1 MPCRRATASMLA
13 PPAASARMLRISR
26 SLLCRVPT
34 RCPLPS
40 TWPQGPARRGRYQR
54 EECLAPGERLRRGA
68 IAANARPLSIRGV
81 EAGLTRPRNA
91 LWRSRVA
98 LRTRS
103 VIRPSAGPLAW
114 GLPDSPPAAPPAP
127 EPGAPPQV
135 AREWDSTMAAET
147 CAGCPENARAFS
159 WWAVLVATPAEP
171 WVLALMVVE
180 LSVVPNAIE
189 SNVAESEPPEGG
201 RLPVSEKIRMLGCGL
216 TSFTCAP

>member
-54 EECLAPGERLRRGA
+54 EECLAPGERLRRGT
-68 IAANARPLSIRGV
+68 IAANARTLSIRGV

-114 GLPDSPPAAPPAP
+114 SLPDSTPAAPPATERGAGRMTRTGGRP
-127 EPGAPPQV
+127 AARHSTLSEGRSAVDRFDPPPGGRAGRHHARHVAVRAGENDLLPGAEQQV
-135 AREWDSTMAAET
+135 ERVD
-147 CAGCPENARAFS
+147 GD
-159 WWAVLVATPAEP
+159 V
-171 WVLALMVVE
+171 
-180 LSVVPNAIE
+180 
-189 SNVAESEPPEGG
+189 G
-201 RLPVSEKIRMLGCGL
+201 R
-216 TSFTCAP
+216 